1 MTEKPDREPPGDP
14 GDRDAGS
21 SFRDALR
28 GLRRAASEVADA
40 GAEEARKLADAARPE
55 IERRAKQAKAAAD
68 AARPHVEQKAR
79 EATAYVRE
87 HQDEIVRASKRG
99 AEVAAS
105 GVARTVTPGPLRPA
119 LDAMERELRD
129 PSTAESSESERPDE
143 TASEAGAT
151 RDSDESPDGPPDPST
166 GQQPPRP

>member
-1 MTEKPDREPPGDP
+1 MNNEPDQQSAGDP

-40 GAEEARKLADAARPE
+40 GAEEARKLAEAARPE

-129 PSTAESSESERPDE
+129 SPQDDQPVE
-143 TASEAGAT
+143 TAAEADT
-151 RDSDESPDGPPDPST
+151 RDGDESPDSPPDPST
-166 GQQPPRP
+166 GQQTPRP